1 MRKAKIPVVKYQ
13 VAAAKPFNPI
23 AFNAAEWITLCKD
36 AGMEFIVITSKHH
49 DGSCD
54 V

>member
-1 MRKAKIPVVKYQ
+1 MRKAKIPVAKYQ
-13 VAAAKPFNPI
+13 VAAAKPFNQT
-23 AFNAAEWITLCKD
+23 AYNAAEWITLCKD
-36 AGMEFIVITSKHH
+36 AGMGFIVITSKHH

>member
-1 MRKAKIPVVKYQ
+1 LGPYARIGGVWNEAKG
-13 VAAAKPFNPI
+13 
-23 AFNAAEWITLCKD
+23 AEWITLCKD
-36 AGMEFIVITSKHH
+36 AGMGFIVITSKHH